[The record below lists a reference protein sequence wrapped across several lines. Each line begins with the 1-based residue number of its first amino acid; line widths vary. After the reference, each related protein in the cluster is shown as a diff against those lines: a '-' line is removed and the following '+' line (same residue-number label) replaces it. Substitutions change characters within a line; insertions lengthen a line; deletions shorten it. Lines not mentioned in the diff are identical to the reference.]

1 MAGCTVLLP
10 SSVKAAAFQKVDSV
24 TGCTALVPVGLKQDR
39 SGCTSYLN
47 ERILHQIKN
56 NAGCIVLVPS
66 FLKDE
71 LVRLAVKEVANN
83 NTSMPP
89 AHREAAII
97 PINKIPLRQNPPSH
111 ESARTV
117 RYPRFLIRHKFPR
130 LAAPAIN

>member
-1 MAGCTVLLP
+1 
-10 SSVKAAAFQKVDSV
+10 
-24 TGCTALVPVGLKQDR
+24 
-39 SGCTSYLN
+39 
-47 ERILHQIKN
+47 
-56 NAGCIVLVPS
+56 
-66 FLKDE
+66 
-71 LVRLAVKEVANN
+71 VRLAVKEVANN